1 MIWAQ
6 SRALTYENYSTV
18 DSMEGGC
25 VCALLFRFFSSIAVV
40 VVALVSLSHCS
51 KGANVVCKLCLCAIC
66 EYNPNLAIA
75 KNHLRYIIMHLE
87 CITMDKIIVIT
98 EQFI

>member
-25 VCALLFRFFSSIAVV
+25 VCALLFRFLFLHSLIA
-40 VVALVSLSHCS
+40 A
-51 KGANVVCKLCLCAIC
+51 KGAMWCVSCVCAPFVNITPILQLPKTI
-66 EYNPNLAIA
+66 
-75 KNHLRYIIMHLE
+75 RYIIMHLE